1 MLSFYLTLV
10 DGEDDKNKLERLYGS
25 YRLKMWYTA
34 NRILADAFL
43 AEDAVHDAFVGV
55 AKNIDKIDEADTAKT
70 CAYLIT
76 AAKNSAISIMRK
88 SKPDSTVSIDEVFDV
103 HDRSADTAF
112 EEMETQKRARH
123 ILEEMPETYR
133 DVLYYLLVENMSEK
147 EIATL
152 LSRNIN
158 TVRQQV
164 RRGRMIFAEKFKKG
178 EPSDGKI

>member
-10 DGEDDKNKLERLYGS
+10 DGEEDKNKLERLYEL

-34 NRILADAFL
+34 NRILSDGFL
-43 AEDAVHDAFVGV
+43 AEDAVHDAFIGV
-55 AKNIDKIDEADTAKT
+55 AKNIGKIGDAESSKT

-76 AAKNSAISIMRK
+76 AARNSAISMMRK
-88 SKPDSTVSIDEVFDV
+88 SRNDSTVNLDELFDF
-103 HDRSADTAF
+103 HDSKADSDF

-123 ILEEMPETYR
+123 ILEQMPETYR
-133 DVLYYLLVENMSEK
+133 DVLYYFLVEEMSEK
-147 EIATL
+147 EIASL

-164 RRGRMIFAEKFKKG
+164 RRGKVIFAEKFKKG
-178 EPSDGKI
+178 EASDGKL